1 MSGYKNQRIAL
12 RYWLLGAG
20 YQVAS
25 EAFVFAE
32 SYHQGKRKGGEP
44 EFSHQVA
51 IASTVRCFTNVLR
64 YPEEAIATA
73 LLHDVREDYD
83 VGDEEIR
90 GRFGGIVAD
99 SVDAMT
105 KETRGV
111 KREERE
117 VFAAIAGD
125 ANASVCKLADRV
137 HNHSTMV
144 DVFSLPKIEEYITET
159 KAWIRPMAKEARRR
173 FIDQEPV
180 YEALSLVL
188 ENQVSLLESLL
199 RASASS

>member
-1 MSGYKNQRIAL
+1 MSGYGSQKTAM

-20 YQVAS
+20 YHVAS
-25 EAFVFAE
+25 EAMNFAE
-32 SYHQGKRKGGEP
+32 EYHQGQRKGGEP

-51 IASTVRCFTNVLR
+51 IASTVRCFVSSLR

-73 LLHDVREDYD
+73 FLHDVREDYG
-83 VGDEEIR
+83 VSDEEIR
-90 GRFGGIVAD
+90 ARFGDNVAN

-111 KREERE
+111 RRAEGA
-117 VFAAIAGD
+117 VFEAIAGD
-125 ANASVCKLADRV
+125 ANASVDKLADRV

-144 DVFSLPKIEEYITET
+144 DVFSLEKIEEYITET
-159 KAWIRPMAKEARRR
+159 KTWIRPMAKEARRR
-173 FIDQEPV
+173 FVDQEPV

-188 ENQVSLLESLL
+188 ESQLSLLESLL
-199 RASASS
+199 RSSASR